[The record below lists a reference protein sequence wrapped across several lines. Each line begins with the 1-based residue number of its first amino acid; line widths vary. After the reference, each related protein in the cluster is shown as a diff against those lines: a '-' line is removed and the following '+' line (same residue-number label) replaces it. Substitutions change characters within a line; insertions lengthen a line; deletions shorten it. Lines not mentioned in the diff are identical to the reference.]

1 MRRWALRKSTLL
13 FLRYLLKILFM
24 RNDILIVNGAI
35 RVNGNTDILVNRIIE
50 GSRNSGTNITVFNLR
65 EKKISNCKGCYQ
77 CMKKSTCSFQ
87 DDMTEIRS
95 AIEKSD
101 LIVLAS
107 PLYWCGV
114 TGLMKTFIDRL
125 FFYYHPQTRRLI
137 SGKKALIITPL
148 NQKDVS
154 HESEILVEFYN
165 RLFNCL
171 GVKIVD
177 MVFFSNIMGKGV
189 VLNKPNYLN
198 QAYSIGK
205 NLINW

>member
-1 MRRWALRKSTLL
+1 MGMGIKKHDSTS
-13 FLRYLLKILFM
+13 KKLFM
-24 RNDILIVNGAI
+24 KKSILVVNGAI
-35 RVNGNTDILVNRIIE
+35 RVNGNTDILVNKIIE
-50 GSRNSGTNITVFNLR
+50 GSLSTGTKITIFNLR
-65 EKKISNCKGCYQ
+65 EKRISNCIGCYK

-95 AIEKSD
+95 AMEKSD

-125 FFYYHPQTRRLI
+125 FFYYHPQTRPLI
-137 SGKKALIITPL
+137 SGKRVLIITPM

-154 HESEILVEFYN
+154 HESEVLVEFYN

-177 MVFFSNIMGKGV
+177 MVFFSNIMEKGV